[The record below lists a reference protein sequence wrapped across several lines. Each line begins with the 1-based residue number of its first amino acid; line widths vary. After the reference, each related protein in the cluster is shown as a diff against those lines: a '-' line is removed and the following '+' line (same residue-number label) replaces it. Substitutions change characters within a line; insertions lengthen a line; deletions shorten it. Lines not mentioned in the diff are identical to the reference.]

1 MKKIIFIVTLLCTV
15 SIYSQKNIHY
25 NFSLNFTLTSNP
37 NFGSYDEFFGETDW
51 SIVIPNAVLIRNG
64 FDVELNKLVSVGINL
79 GLDWQSE
86 LDVLA
91 LPYFVGAKL
100 NLVKIDDDRFYLSGG
115 VGKLLKINE
124 SFDRGNYYKFGLGY
138 EVSSNDKF
146 GFIINTDFHQKKIV
160 DVENGRLNSFSF
172 GLGMFFL

>member
-1 MKKIIFIVTLLCTV
+1 MKKIIFIIALFSAV
-15 SIYSQKNIHY
+15 STYSQRNIHY

-37 NFGSYDEFFGETDW
+37 NFGSYDEYFDDTDW
-51 SIVIPNAVLIRNG
+51 SIVIPNAILIRNG

-79 GLDWQSE
+79 GLDWHSE

-91 LPYFVGAKL
+91 LPYFADVKL
-100 NLVKIDDDRFYLSGG
+100 NLVKIDDDRLYITGG
-115 VGKLLKINE
+115 VGKLLKIGKG
-124 SFDRGNYYKFGLGY
+124 FDRGEYYKFGLGY

-146 GFIINTDFHQKKIV
+146 GFILKADFHQKKIAEI
-160 DVENGRLNSFSF
+160 ENGKLNSFSF